1 MTARRRDYYDDPAAP
16 PANSIKPSA
25 SAYVTHEGRVL
36 LIERTDNGNWTM
48 PGGAMDA
55 GESLPACAV
64 RETREESG
72 LDVEVDGLVGTY
84 TDPLHVIHYDH
95 GRPDDEVRQ
104 EFTVVFRAHPL
115 DPSQAPSTSDESRR
129 VQWVALDDVDEL
141 AMDDSQRMRL
151 EHARRRPVGEPW
163 LG

>member
-104 EFTVVFRAHPL
+104 EFTVVFRAHPR

-141 AMDDSQRMRL
+141 TMDDSQRMRL
-151 EHARRRPVGEPW
+151 EHARCRPEGEPW